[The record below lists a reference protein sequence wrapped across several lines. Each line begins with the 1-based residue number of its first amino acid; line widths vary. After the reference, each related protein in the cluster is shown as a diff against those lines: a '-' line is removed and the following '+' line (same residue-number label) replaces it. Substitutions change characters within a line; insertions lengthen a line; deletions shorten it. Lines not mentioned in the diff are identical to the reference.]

1 MALLTPATELL
12 IHTYLQ
18 TCHKH
23 AKNSERYMQRENK
36 SFLIPLLPVQGFS
49 TFTSWNIYPLQSSSR
64 QLLHTPYPVH
74 LLFTYIRSRVE
85 KQQWQFFF
93 LAGFPLLLTDL
104 WLLAVIVFTLSGSQ
118 ITTSASDPTAIR
130 PFLGYRL
137 KILAA
142 LVLVTATNWLS
153 SILPVA

>member
-1 MALLTPATELL
+1 MYFHNFINLSCRPADSHLFTGQAQA
-12 IHTYLQ
+12 Y
-18 TCHKH
+18 
-23 AKNSERYMQRENK
+23 KNSAIVYAERKEILPMQDSIF
-36 SFLIPLLPVQGFS
+36 SFSEIITCFRKGSGCYPTLL
-49 TFTSWNIYPLQSSSR
+49 YPIR
-64 QLLHTPYPVH
+64 
-74 LLFTYIRSRVE
+74 LFTWIRHLKSNRDIVHCLFS
-85 KQQWQFFF
+85 FF
-93 LAGFPLLLTDL
+93 LTDL